1 MQQPDAHTPATR
13 AAAAGLIESRV
24 IESGLGHAVLEGSF
38 AAVAAIRANALRSA
52 LTALGIIIGV
62 AAVIAVVAVMQGLS
76 STITKQLDDL
86 ASDMII
92 VSAYTPRQQAMI
104 GMRNTLSS
112 EDFIAVRERVRDV
125 QDITAVTQPI
135 GLGGQIRSAS
145 STTTAQIL
153 GTVANYQ
160 NVVRV
165 YTDQGRFISDSDDA
179 RRRRVVV
186 LGPTVVK
193 DLELGDDP
201 VGSFV
206 QLGNEWF
213 RVIGVGESR
222 GTLFG
227 FDQDNYAFVPFSTL
241 RAMSAPGQPED
252 VQIYFR
258 PNPDADTKRIEAQVK
273 QVIRS
278 RRGLAKDAPDP
289 MQFQTAERTRE
300 NFDSIVNG
308 VTMVA
313 GAVVG
318 ISLLVGGIGVMN
330 IMLVSVTERTREI
343 GIVKALGATPRF
355 ILLQFLVEA
364 LVLSLF
370 GGLIG
375 LALGWGFALLIS
387 VAVPGMSG
395 ASVPGWAVL
404 LSLGFTTAIG
414 VIFGLAPA
422 VKAARLNPIDALRY
436 E

>member
-1 MQQPDAHTPATR
+1 MQQPDAHSSATR
-13 AAAAGLIESRV
+13 AAAPGLIGSHV

-135 GLGGQIRSAS
+135 GLGGQLRSAS

-201 VGSFV
+201 IGSFV

>member
-1 MQQPDAHTPATR
+1 MQQPDAHGPATR
-13 AAAAGLIESRV
+13 AAAAGL

>member
-1 MQQPDAHTPATR
+1 MPQPDTQTSSTR
-13 AAAAGLIESRV
+13 AAPSGLIESG
-24 IESGLGHAVLEGSF
+24 IGHAVLEGSF

-86 ASDMII
+86 ASDMVI

-112 EDFIAVRERVRDV
+112 DDFIAVRERVREV

-165 YTDQGRFISDSDDA
+165 YTDQGRFISDSDDE

-206 QLGNEWF
+206 QMGSEWF
-213 RVIGVGESR
+213 RVIGVGEAR

-227 FDQDNYAFVPFSTL
+227 FDQDNYVFAPFSTL

-258 PNPDADTKRIEAQVK
+258 PQPGADVKHIEAQVK
-273 QVIRS
+273 QVIRG

-300 NFDSIVNG
+300 SFDSIVSG

-387 VAVPGMSG
+387 MAVPGMSG

-422 VKAARLNPIDALRY
+422 VKAARLNPIEALRY